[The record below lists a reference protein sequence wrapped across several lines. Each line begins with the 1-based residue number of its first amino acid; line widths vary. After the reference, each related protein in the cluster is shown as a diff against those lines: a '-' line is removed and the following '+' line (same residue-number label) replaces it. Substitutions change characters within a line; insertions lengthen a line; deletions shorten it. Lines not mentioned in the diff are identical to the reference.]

1 MAVQRTACRLQPCRY
16 VYTAQTKSQHW
27 SQKRYGNGSA
37 FRLEICSLRWHADVT
52 LLFFFSFLLFLSGK
66 VHFQGLSALWST
78 AIRHFCSQA
87 RFLAVDIL
95 PNFRVGVSWFPVCG
109 SCLRPELLCSALT
122 ELWVAVF
129 SLIVDWR
136 PVTEIFEGLKLNFI
150 FLRAV

>member
-16 VYTAQTKSQHW
+16 VYTAQMKSQHW
-27 SQKRYGNGSA
+27 SQKRYGNTGQHSNWKFA
-37 FRLEICSLRWHADVT
+37 PSGGMQM
-52 LLFFFSFLLFLSGK
+52 LLCFSFTVSGK

-136 PVTEIFEGLKLNFI
+136 PVTEIFEGLKLNYI
-150 FLRAV
+150 FLRTV